1 MDPNFWIFV
10 PILIIIV
17 HIRTAVFLILLL
29 RKTVIIISLLIKFHC
44 LKPLQVETSYT
55 THKRNFESIDN
66 ALSDIYNSSVFP
78 SLHVSDVDESVH
90 LYNSTLS
97 SIFDKHCP
105 YESKTVKSCYGKAWY
120 TCELRDLK
128 RKLRSAERQ
137 YKNRRTSY
145 AKNEL
150 KTIRNLYKAG
160 CKRRKQNFFGN
171 NMQKTERM

>member
-1 MDPNFWIFV
+1 MCSSDHF
-10 PILIIIV
+10 PICFDV
-17 HIRTAVFLILLL
+17 AG
-29 RKTVIIISLLIKFHC
+29 
-44 LKPLQVETSYT
+44 KPLQVETSYT

-105 YESKTVKSCYGKAWY
+105 YESKTVKSRYGKAWY